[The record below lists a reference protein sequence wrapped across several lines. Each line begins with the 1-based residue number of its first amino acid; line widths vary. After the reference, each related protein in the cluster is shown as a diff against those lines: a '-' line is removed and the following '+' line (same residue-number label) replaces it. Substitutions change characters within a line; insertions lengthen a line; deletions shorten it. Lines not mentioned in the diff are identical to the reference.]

1 MRWDLKPSATLETSP
16 SALME
21 AQALK
26 MFVGSL
32 PATWIRRRRS
42 TTERVN
48 CFPQE
53 NFCFVLSSVQ
63 LLSCVWL
70 FYDPMDCG
78 MPDFPADH
86 QHPELTQTHVHWVGD
101 AIQASHPLS
110 SPSPPTFNRSQHQV
124 ILKWVSSSH
133 QVVKVLEFQLQHQSF
148 QRIYRTYFL

>member
-21 AQALK
+21 AQVLK
-26 MFVGSL
+26 MFVESL

-42 TTERVN
+42 TTETIH

-63 LLSCVWL
+63 LFSRVQL
-70 FYDPMDCG
+70 FCDPMDCG
-78 MPDFPADH
+78 TSGFPVDH
-86 QHPELTQTHVHWVGD
+86 QHPELTQIHVHRVSD
-101 AIQASHPLS
+101 AIKPSHPLS
-110 SPSPPTFNRSQHQV
+110 SPSPPTFNLFQHQV
-124 ILKWVSSSH
+124 LFQWVSSSH

-148 QRIYRTYFL
+148 QRIFRTDFL